1 MIVRIPSLE
10 RLGYCLPS
18 LPGLRAQCHRASRTL
33 PQKGGRLLFLILG
46 TGNKRIRCY
55 ALRFVIISRLIASFQ
70 PYFLSSLPGLSR

>member
-18 LPGLRAQCHRASRTL
+18 LPGLRAQCHRAIRTL
-33 PQKGGRLLFLILG
+33 PEGGRLLFLILG
-46 TGNKRIRCY
+46 TSNKRILCY

-70 PYFLSSLPGLSR
+70 SYFLSSLPGLSR